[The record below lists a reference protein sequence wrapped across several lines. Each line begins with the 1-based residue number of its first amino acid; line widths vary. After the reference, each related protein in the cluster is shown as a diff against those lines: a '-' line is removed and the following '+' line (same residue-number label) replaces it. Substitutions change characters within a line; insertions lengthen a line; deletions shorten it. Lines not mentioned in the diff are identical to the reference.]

1 MAGDKQTSGLGGR
14 LKAKL
19 HARRQRAAERARM
32 RQENRVEGDPRRVK
46 SKSTGASGGV

>member
-1 MAGDKQTSGLGGR
+1 MEKPGLAER

-19 HARRQRAAERARM
+19 HARRQRSTERARM
-32 RQENRVEGDPRRVK
+32 RQENRIEDDPRRAK